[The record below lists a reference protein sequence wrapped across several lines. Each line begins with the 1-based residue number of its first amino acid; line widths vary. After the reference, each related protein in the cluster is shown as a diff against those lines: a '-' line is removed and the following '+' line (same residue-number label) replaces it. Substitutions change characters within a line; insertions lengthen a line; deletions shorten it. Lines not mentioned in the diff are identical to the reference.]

1 MIFKE
6 LSVARNSLRHES
18 GYLKKAIMKSF
29 IFKNKTPKSSK
40 MQEIVKLLEWIVQK
54 RTKQFF
60 SNLDP
65 VKVCDNKTFWKN
77 IRPYFSVKKTK
88 TKLLLLTPMKQ

>member
-29 IFKNKTPKSSK
+29 IFKKKDTEIIKNARNSKT
-40 MQEIVKLLEWIVQK
+40 IGVNC
-54 RTKQFF
+54 TK
-60 SNLDP
+60 
-65 VKVCDNKTFWKN
+65 KN
-77 IRPYFSVKKTK
+77 QTVF
-88 TKLLLLTPMKQ
+88 Q